1 LKPKKET
8 SFSARLRPVI
18 LLSTFLAFFLI
29 PVAQAHPAQDQGLAA
44 STAEALSKSKAKRVV
59 VFDFMGPDDKYTQ
72 LGKDIAD
79 GFTHTLASVG
89 GKFAIVD
96 RSQVRAV
103 IEKNRVAPRVI
114 RDPEIAWWLARQ
126 LKADA
131 LIVGELTALSGDTL
145 RITVAVGNTKW
156 GKEIASLSVEAPYT
170 HDMIARSKSLF
181 NLDQMNDWLNAK
193 SPKELCPKCIYCP
206 QPDWSGAALAQKK
219 EGTVSLIVLVTE
231 DGIAK
236 DIDFV
241 EGQQYGLTQKAIE
254 AVQKWRFQPGQGTDG
269 KPRPVWQQIQVAFR
283 FMK

>member
-1 LKPKKET
+1 LEPEKET
-8 SFSARLRPVI
+8 SFSARLRRGI
-18 LLSTFLAFFLI
+18 LLSTFLVFFLN

-44 STAEALSKSKAKRVV
+44 STAEALTKGKTKRVV

-72 LGKDIAD
+72 LGVDIAD
-79 GFTHTLASVG
+79 GFSQTLASVG
-89 GKFAIVD
+89 GNFAVID
-96 RSQVRAV
+96 RHQVRAV
-103 IEKNRVAPRVI
+103 LDKNRVAPRVI

-131 LIVGELTALSGDTL
+131 LIVGELTAISKDTL
-145 RITVAVGNTKW
+145 RIAVAAANTKW
-156 GKEIASLSVEAPYT
+156 GKEIASLSVEAPFT
-170 HDMIARSKSLF
+170 LDMIARSKSLF
-181 NLDQMNDWLNAK
+181 SEDQKNDWLNSK
-193 SPKELCPKCIYCP
+193 SPKELIPKCIYCP
-206 QPDWSGAALAQKK
+206 QPDWPGPAIAQKK

-254 AVQKWRFQPGQGTDG
+254 AVQKWKFQPGQGPDG
-269 KPRPVWQQIQVAFR
+269 KPRPVWQQINVAFR